1 MWDACT
7 NSPRDEGSEGRG
19 IHFVV
24 MVHEL
29 DMEDFAI
36 ESIGI
41 QDLVRHETSSTEI
54 VEKHE

>member
-1 MWDACT
+1 M
-7 NSPRDEGSEGRG
+7 
-19 IHFVV
+19 I
-24 MVHEL
+24 HEL